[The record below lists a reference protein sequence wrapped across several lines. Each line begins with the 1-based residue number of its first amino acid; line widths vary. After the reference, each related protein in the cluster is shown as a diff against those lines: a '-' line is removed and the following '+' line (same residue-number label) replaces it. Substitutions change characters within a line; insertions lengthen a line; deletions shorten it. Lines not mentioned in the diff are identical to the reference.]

1 MRNAVFAILFGS
13 SALVSATALAQTTTG
28 AGSGAATP
36 QAQSGPADL
45 CQELLAYAEKK
56 AAEPPKEAQ
65 AQAPTPAAAPLPRTE
80 GKGTGTQ
87 GGGSV
92 DQSASRDTS
101 SQGSAPPTT
110 PATPGAASEPAT
122 SSHASEGS
130 GQTSGA
136 TPPGAPVPKEEFK
149 LAGGVPLQQ
158 VQDTVKGGDRQAC
171 RDATQKL
178 RRAGADLPA
187 GLIALAAYEPDPAKR
202 K

>member
-1 MRNAVFAILFGS
+1 MRSAILAILFGS
-13 SALVSATALAQTTTG
+13 SALIAASALAQTTGST
-28 AGSGAATP
+28 SGAATS

-56 AAEPPKEAQ
+56 ASEPPKQAQ
-65 AQAPTPAAAPLPRTE
+65 AQAPSPAGAPPPRTE
-80 GKGTGTQ
+80 GQSTGTQ

-92 DQSASRDTS
+92 DRSASRDTS
-101 SQGSAPPTT
+101 SQTSAPPTT

-122 SSHASEGS
+122 SSHATEQA
-130 GQTSGA
+130 GQASGA
-136 TPPGAPVPKEEFK
+136 TQPGAPVAKEEFK
-149 LAGGVPLQQ
+149 LAGGMTVQQ

-171 RDATQKL
+171 RDTTQKL
-178 RRAGADLPA
+178 RHAGADLPA